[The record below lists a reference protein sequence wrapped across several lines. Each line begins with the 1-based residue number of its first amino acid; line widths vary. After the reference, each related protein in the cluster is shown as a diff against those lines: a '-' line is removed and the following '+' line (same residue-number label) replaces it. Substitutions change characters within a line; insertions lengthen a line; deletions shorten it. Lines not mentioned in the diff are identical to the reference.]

1 MGRGES
7 SEQTAVISAASTAY
21 RGSGVDAVRY
31 PDIVHFYARQMQLL
45 DEARVEEWAKTFTE
59 DGLFAV
65 NTHVTVGRTDLTA
78 AARGATE
85 DLAGRGVRR
94 RHWIGMSVVE
104 DSAEDEVRVRSY
116 AIVLETPVGGPA
128 GVRMTGV
135 MEDRLVRQDGH
146 LLVSHRQVTPDD
158 PRVVVPLEDEVAR
171 GSLSAPSK

>member
-1 MGRGES
+1 MS
-7 SEQTAVISAASTAY
+7 TASTAY
-21 RGSGVDAVRY
+21 PGSGVDAAWY
-31 PDIVHFYARQMQLL
+31 PDVVHFYARQMQLL
-45 DEARVEEWAKTFTE
+45 DEALVEEWARTFTE

-65 NTHVTVGRTDLTA
+65 NTQVTVGRTDLTA

-85 DLAGRGVRR
+85 DLVRRSVQR

-104 DSAEDEVRVRSY
+104 DSADDEVRVRSY

-135 MEDRLVRQDGH
+135 IDDRLVRQDGQ
-146 LLVSHRQVTPDD
+146 LLVRHRQVTPDD

-171 GSLSAPSK
+171 GTRSAPSK